1 MASRMEEEEEERER
15 EGGRHCNI
23 ILISPLSSLLSLLL
37 PPPSS
42 SSPSFFLLFSLLF
55 LTPQSPPPSLS
66 PSLQLT
72 CATVGLPVDCDSSSC
87 LWVCCS
93 DGYGGQ
99 VCLLDLQPSTQ
110 PHLVTNITISDSKI
124 LCIAA
129 VPVSTHDD
137 TPLAE
142 VATEIVTRNTSCS
155 TVEKEGEEEV
165 HSTDSSIS
173 DTSSEVSHTSV
184 SRTGSSASEY
194 KCSREEALLAKEGG
208 NSSPLL
214 SARQMSKHED
224 EEEEE
229 EEDGDDGDIFHS
241 VSEPK
246 ESLES
251 SLGCVNG
258 ITGTANSTGR
268 NEQGLVL
275 PFERQSRTVAPT
287 HLPKGVL
294 RRVRSNSAP
303 PDPERTLT
311 NGIHPSILNG
321 SHQKTTSSTVRKI
334 WAPLTLRPGSTAT
347 GDVSVG
353 RSMWLGTEGGNLYVY
368 STGNNLRSRTNRQTV
383 DLPAAVH
390 CIRSEIIF

>member
-1 MASRMEEEEEERER
+1 M
-15 EGGRHCNI
+15 
-23 ILISPLSSLLSLLL
+23 
-37 PPPSS
+37 
-42 SSPSFFLLFSLLF
+42 
-55 LTPQSPPPSLS
+55 
-66 PSLQLT
+66 
-72 CATVGLPVDCDSSSC
+72 DCDSSSC

-137 TPLAE
+137 TFLAE
-142 VATEIVTRNTSCS
+142 VATEIASCS
-155 TVEKEGEEEV
+155 RVEKEGEEEV
-165 HSTDSSIS
+165 DSTDSSIS

-194 KCSREEALLAKEGG
+194 KCSREETLFTKEEGG
-208 NSSPLL
+208 SSSPLL

-224 EEEEE
+224 EEE

-258 ITGTANSTGR
+258 ITGTANSTGQ
-268 NEQGLVL
+268 NEQDVVL

-321 SHQKTTSSTVRKI
+321 SHQKTTTSSTVRKI
-334 WAPLTLRPGSTAT
+334 WAPLTLRPGSTTT
-347 GDVSVG
+347 GDVGVG

-383 DLPAAVH
+383 ELPAAVH
-390 CIRSEIIF
+390 CIRSETIN